1 MPEMT
6 PPAATMSRLLREVS
20 AEVIAWVNAHSSL
33 ATRLM
38 PSTAAAEIEGDGRG
52 VSRTTNKCRANPK
65 VDAAMA
71 VLLPGGPTPNRLRR
85 EAHFVQCNVIVCI

>member
-1 MPEMT
+1 MPDSR
-6 PPAATMSRLLREVS
+6 PAPATINKFREVS
-20 AEVIAWVNAHSSL
+20 AEAIAWVNAHSFF
-33 ATRLM
+33 AAHIT
-38 PSTAAAEIEGDGRG
+38 PSTTAAEIEGNAFSSEADTANK
-52 VSRTTNKCRANPK
+52 SRADPK

>member
-1 MPEMT
+1 VREQFSADLFLIGVREPGNLRDGLFERSNHE
-6 PPAATMSRLLREVS
+6 PRL
-20 AEVIAWVNAHSSL
+20 AWL
-33 ATRLM
+33 ATK
-38 PSTAAAEIEGDGRG
+38 IEGNGRG
-52 VSRTTNKCRANPK
+52 VSRAANKSRANPK

>member
-1 MPEMT
+1 
-6 PPAATMSRLLREVS
+6 VS
-20 AEVIAWVNAHSSL
+20 AEAIAWVNAQLHV
-33 ATRLM
+33 AACFT
-38 PSTAAAEIEGDGRG
+38 PSTAAAEIEGNALSSEAD
-52 VSRTTNKCRANPK
+52 TTNKSRANPK